1 MDGILSG
8 NVVTMAATGSGED
21 THLTKFEV
29 ITGDSLGK
37 NRDRKYGRLLQAGF
51 VLSVITI
58 ITGVVLHIIEYA
70 MRADAAGNAI
80 RTLIVPR
87 NQLWSHQ
94 RLT

>member
-1 MDGILSG
+1 MDGTLSRTA
-8 NVVTMAATGSGED
+8 VTMSAAGSDEEC
-21 THLTKFEV
+21 HRTKFEV

-70 MRADAAGNAI
+70 MRADAAGKA
-80 RTLIVPR
+80 
-87 NQLWSHQ
+87 
-94 RLT
+94 